1 MGRILVAD
9 VEDVQKVSFAF
20 NTASPLVLGLVFV
33 GQVLDRASL
42 LITTAFNDAAA
53 TVQLGTS
60 GTPGLIFG
68 VADARPPFVG
78 QYEHVAL
85 VQFAVNDVLQLLI
98 TPGAS
103 TLGAGI
109 LLFKIK
115 R

>member
-20 NTASPLVLGLVFV
+20 NTGSPLILGVV
-33 GQVLDRASL
+33 AAGQMLDRASL
-42 LITTAFNDAAA
+42 LITTPFDDLASS
-53 TVQLGTS
+53 VQLGTS

-68 VADARPPFVG
+68 PTDARPAVVG

-85 VQFAVNDVLQLLI
+85 IIFPVNDLLQLSI
-98 TPGAS
+98 VPGAS
-103 TLGAGI
+103 TQGAGV

>member
-9 VEDVQKVSFAF
+9 IEDVQKVSFAF
-20 NTASPLVLGLVFV
+20 NTGSPLILGVV
-33 GQVLDRASL
+33 IAQQMLDRASL
-42 LITTAFNDAAA
+42 LITTPFNDVTA

-60 GTPGLIFG
+60 GTPGLVFG
-68 VADARPPFVG
+68 PTDAKPSASG

-85 VQFAVNDVLQLLI
+85 VSFPVNDLLQLTI
-98 TPGAS
+98 APGAS
-103 TLGAGI
+103 TQGAGV

>member
-1 MGRILVAD
+1 MGKIIVAD

-20 NTASPLVLGLVFV
+20 NTGSPLILGIVAA
-33 GQVLDRASL
+33 GQVLDRASV
-42 LITTAFNDAAA
+42 LITTAFDDPSA

-60 GTPGLIFG
+60 GIPGLILG
-68 VADARPPFVG
+68 PADARPPVVG

-85 VQFAVNDVLQLLI
+85 VIFPVNDLLQLTI
-98 TPGAS
+98 SPGAS
-103 TLGAGI
+103 TMGAGV

>member
-9 VEDVQKVSFAF
+9 IEDVQKVSFAF
-20 NTASPLVLGLVFV
+20 NTGSPLSLGLVYA
-33 GQVLDRASL
+33 GQILDRASL
-42 LITTAFNDAAA
+42 LITTAFDDLAA
-53 TVQLGTS
+53 TIQLGTS

-68 VADARPPFVG
+68 PTGAKPSVAG

-85 VQFAVNDVLQLLI
+85 IPFAVNDVLQLLI
-98 TPGAS
+98 SPGAS
-103 TLGAGI
+103 TQGAGF

>member
-1 MGRILVAD
+1 MGKILVAD

-20 NTASPLVLGLVFV
+20 NTGSPLILGVIAA

-42 LITTAFNDAAA
+42 LITTGFDDPASTIQF
-53 TVQLGTS
+53 GTS
-60 GTPGLIFG
+60 GAPGLISG
-68 VADARPPFVG
+68 LTDAKPSAVG

-85 VQFAVNDVLQLLI
+85 IVFPVNDLLQLTI
-98 TPGAS
+98 SPGAS
-103 TLGAGI
+103 TMGAGI